1 MQIQACFQN
10 KPSCC
15 LIISSCKQIV
25 CLPSRCSQTFRWWTS
40 LCVSCRGRWRP
51 TCRPSTSSWDKTTT
65 SASCPPSSTRCWRA
79 WWQSSTLHS
88 SSHREH
94 RYTHAHTH
102 THFTCLYTLTLT
114 LWANTALW
122 KHLSLSGCFLFK
134 LSKIKLELVYLTSRI
149 LQNTSEYNPY
159 VKCFYT

>member
-65 SASCPPSSTRCWRA
+65 SVSCPPSSTRCWRA

-102 THFTCLYTLTLT
+102 TLYMFIYINTHFMSQ
-114 LWANTALW
+114 
-122 KHLSLSGCFLFK
+122 HSSV
-134 LSKIKLELVYLTSRI
+134 ETSVFIRVFFVQTVKNQTWTGLPY
-149 LQNTSEYNPY
+149 LQNITKHFW
-159 VKCFYT
+159 V